1 MLNPIVDKSSR
12 TLFLKSSKHDKF
24 LSFIDYK
31 WNKYEWEKSEN
42 KEGITLVNKS

>member
-31 WNKYEWEKSEN
+31 WNKYEWEKAKIK
-42 KEGITLVNKS
+42 KESL